1 MTSVLR
7 MLGAVTVGIV
17 AGIVLLAAPV
27 VAQTNTPTSFQ
38 GGPDASV
45 TTVQTPVDGVS
56 GIQGGGTAQ
65 ETSDDD
71 DDSSPAR
78 WAIVAIVLVA
88 VAGGGLLAVSRR
100 GPRAPVRA

>member
-17 AGIVLLAAPV
+17 AGIVLLAAPA

-45 TTVQTPVDGVS
+45 TSVQTPVDGVS

-65 ETSDDD
+65 ETSDD